1 MQEEWD
7 AEDEIGVVVRGQAGN
22 EAGMRNTKNQSG
34 NCKKEADE
42 GAGSA
47 DVEEGAVGAN
57 GRTDDDERTEGANG
71 RREGNEERV
80 AGANMMVTAGEE
92 VAEFVSEKND
102 EESKSK
108 RETRREGGGMAV
120 KEREIADELVDGGF
134 PIVSEGEGELRAGNE
149 AGAESEKKKQNGE
162 EQRFERGMSADG
174 RKERSVGGKRAPVK
188 MCAES
193 LGRIF

>member
-1 MQEEWD
+1 MQEEGD

-22 EAGMRNTKNQSG
+22 EAGMRNTKYQSG
-34 NCKKEADE
+34 YRKKEADE

-57 GRTDDDERTEGANG
+57 GRTDDDERAEGADE

-80 AGANMMVTAGEE
+80 AGADMVVTAGEE
-92 VAEFVSEKND
+92 VAEFVSEED
-102 EESKSK
+102 EEESESK
-108 RETRREGGGMAV
+108 RKTRREGGGMAV

-134 PIVSEGEGELRAGNE
+134 LIVSEGEGELRAGNE
-149 AGAESEKKKQNGE
+149 AGAECEKKKQDGE
-162 EQRFERGMSADG
+162 EQRFERRMSADG
-174 RKERSVGGKRAPVK
+174 RKERSFGGKRAPVE
-188 MCAES
+188 MCAGS